1 MTSPSLIL
9 FSAHTAAPETSL
21 PPAAR
26 VLAGHPLQTVRNV
39 FSDPTG
45 HFHAGTWH
53 CEPGAWR
60 IEYTEHEFC
69 QIIEGRVRIT
79 DEAGQATELGPGDAF
94 VIPAG
99 FRGIWET
106 LVTCRKVYAIFE

>member
-1 MTSPSLIL
+1 MSSPTLIL
-9 FSAHTAAPETSL
+9 FNAATAAAEHSL

-26 VLAGHPLQTVRNV
+26 LLAGHPLQTVRNV
-39 FSDPTG
+39 FSDPSG
-45 HFHAGTWH
+45 RFHAGTWT

-69 QIIEGRVRIT
+69 QLIEGRVRLT
-79 DEAGQATELGPGDAF
+79 DDAGHSTELGPGDAL

-99 FRGIWET
+99 FRGVWET
-106 LVTCRKVYAIFE
+106 LTACRKVYAIFE